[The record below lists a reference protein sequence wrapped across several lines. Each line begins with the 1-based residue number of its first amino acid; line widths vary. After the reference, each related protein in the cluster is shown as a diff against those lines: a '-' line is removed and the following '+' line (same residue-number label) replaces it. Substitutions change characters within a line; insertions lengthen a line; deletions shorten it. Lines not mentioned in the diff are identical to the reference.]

1 MIQPKKLK
9 HSKFRNTGILF
20 ELLVKQVTSD
30 ILSNNHCTKASDILK
45 KYFNE
50 STELGR
56 EHKLYQ
62 LIAEETTKD
71 ISQAEKL
78 LEVIVKNRS
87 KINNLNLDRQ
97 KFEVV
102 KEIKNTWDI
111 DTFMKGSIGNYKL
124 LASIY
129 KVLEESCRDNVQ
141 SDASEIYQAR
151 TSILEHLVASG
162 KKKTTINEEK
172 DKLIELYSQQSEDI
186 RLLSYKLLIDNFNKK
201 YSVLCDEQ
209 KSLIKEYVNSVTN
222 TPTLK
227 EYVNKSVS
235 DVRSKLKS
243 VSESLSDVALKIKI
257 NETVNQL
264 SKITESQS
272 VKDNHITALLMG
284 YELIKELKK

>member
-30 ILSNNHCTKASDILK
+30 ILSSNNCTKASEILK

-62 LIAEETTKD
+62 LISEETTKD
-71 ISQAEKL
+71 VTQAEKL
-78 LEVIVKNRS
+78 LEVIIKNRS
-87 KINNLNLDRQ
+87 KINNANLDRQ

-102 KEIKNTWDI
+102 KEIKNSWDI

-124 LASIY
+124 LASVY
-129 KVLEESCRDNVQ
+129 KVLEEASRNDIE

-151 TSILEHLVASG
+151 TSILEHLATSV
-162 KKKTTINEEK
+162 KKKSQINEEK
-172 DKLIELYSQQSEDI
+172 DKLIELYTQQSEDI
-186 RLLSYKLLIDNFNKK
+186 RLLSYKLLIDSFNKK

-227 EYVNKSVS
+227 EYINRSVS
-235 DVRSKLKS
+235 DVKGKLKKIT
-243 VSESLSDVALKIKI
+243 ESISDMAMKIKI
-257 NETVNQL
+257 NETSNQL
-264 SKITESQS
+264 TKIQESVS
-272 VKDNHITALLMG
+272 VKDNHITALLLS
-284 YELIKELKK
+284 YELIKELKN